1 MTTSESRDLRTIQPL
16 LEAGLAL
23 DDVWDLLFR
32 VSFASIVDAGQCDV
46 WDATAFL
53 GHQPAAVR
61 AAWIEAV
68 DRMLRAPDMGSG
80 LLP

>member
-1 MTTSESRDLRTIQPL
+1 MPGSSELRIIQPL
-16 LEAGLAL
+16 LDAGLDL
-23 DDVWDLLFR
+23 DEVRDLLFR
-32 VSFASIVDAGQCDV
+32 VGFECLVNPGQSNVSD
-46 WDATAFL
+46 TTRLL
-53 GHQPAAVR
+53 GPQPTAVR